1 MNEKPASGPVKLSA
15 VVVCLNE
22 EDKISDCLESLSF
35 VDDIVVVDSGS
46 TDKTLEICRAKGA
59 RVFHNEWKGYIE
71 QKNFALA
78 KVDSE
83 WVLSLDA
90 DERISAGLRA
100 EILAEIENPR
110 ADGYQIP
117 RLAYYINRWI
127 YRCGWFPD
135 RKMRLF
141 RRTLGRW
148 IGENPHD
155 KISVGD
161 GKVADMEGI
170 IYHLSFDDIASHVRT
185 LNDFS
190 TIGARERLKKGKRSG
205 MIFVIT
211 RPLFTFI
218 KMYVV
223 RLGFLEG
230 APGFILSALSAYHV
244 FSKYWKIMEMIEDDD
259 RQAERRF

>member
-1 MNEKPASGPVKLSA
+1 MENKPASSGLVKLSA

-22 EDKISDCLESLSF
+22 EEKIADCLDSLSF
-35 VDDIVVVDSGS
+35 VGDIVVVDSGS
-46 TDKTLEICRAKGA
+46 TDRTLEICRAKGA

-71 QKNFALA
+71 QKNFALG

-90 DERISAGLRA
+90 DERISASLRD
-100 EILAEIENPR
+100 EILVELIDPS
-110 ADGYQIP
+110 ADGYLIP
-117 RLAYYINRWI
+117 RLAYYVNRWI

-141 RRTLGRW
+141 RRGMGRW

-155 KISVGD
+155 RVSVGK
-161 GKVADMEGI
+161 GKVAKMDGI
-170 IYHLSFDDIASHVRT
+170 IYHLSFEDIAAHVRT

-190 TIGARERLKKGKRSG
+190 TIGAQERLKKGKRSG
-205 MIFVIT
+205 MVSVIT
-211 RPLFTFI
+211 RPLFTFV
-218 KMYVV
+218 KMYFI

-230 APGFILSALSAYHV
+230 APGFIVSALSAYHV
-244 FSKYWKIMEMIEDDD
+244 FSKYWKIMEMMENGDGK
-259 RQAERRF
+259 AEG